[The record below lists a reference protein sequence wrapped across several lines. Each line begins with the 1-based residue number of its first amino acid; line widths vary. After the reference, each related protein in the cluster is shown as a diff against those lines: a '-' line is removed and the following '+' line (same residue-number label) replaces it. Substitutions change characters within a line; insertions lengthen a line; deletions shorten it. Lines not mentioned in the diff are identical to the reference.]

1 MNTVT
6 EMKKVESIAEKN
18 EAKEWISELEESH
31 GNHCHRTKLRKKKIM
46 KRGQFKRSLG
56 QHQMY

>member
-18 EAKEWISELEESH
+18 EAKEQISELEESH
-31 GNHCHRTKLRKKKIM
+31 GNHCHRTEEKDNE
-46 KRGQFKRSLG
+46 KRTV
-56 QHQMY
+56 

>member
-18 EAKEWISELEESH
+18 EAKEWISKLEESH
-31 GNHCHRTKLRKKKIM
+31 GNHCHRTKLRKKK
-46 KRGQFKRSLG
+46 
-56 QHQMY
+56 